1 MANFNNLPREL
12 RDQIYGQVLVSPNPI
27 QFSNV
32 FGPMVR
38 NPELLGPMAILFD
51 WASNGQIAD
60 EACEIFYQRNTF
72 LVHCEDLP
80 TFLGANIHRMLSV
93 DVSQSMH
100 RQEFKCV
107 RSFDTKDWV
116 TNLNVVIEQD
126 NTKYSRYLAYELKFL
141 LDCSRLR
148 KLTIKTGRTT
158 MMSWEKEWSGVL
170 EELRL
175 KIGNG
180 LKIINAEQPWLD
192 FAYIKPIRRGSS
204 AGPV

>member
-1 MANFNNLPREL
+1 MTSFSTLPREL
-12 RDQIYGQVLVSPNPI
+12 REQIYSLVLVSPVPI

-32 FGPMVR
+32 FGPMLRDPEFPGPLR
-38 NPELLGPMAILFD
+38 NWFD
-51 WASNGQIAD
+51 WASNGQIID

-80 TFLGANIHRMLSV
+80 AFLGANIHRMLSV

-100 RQEFKCV
+100 RQESTCV

-126 NTKYSRYLAYELKFL
+126 NTIYSRYLTYELKFL
-141 LDCSRLR
+141 LDCSQLR
-148 KLTIKTGRTT
+148 KLTIKTGPTT
-158 MMSWEKEWSGVL
+158 AMSWEKEWTGVL
-170 EELRL
+170 GELQL

-180 LKIINAEQPWLD
+180 LKVINAEQSWSD
-192 FAYIKPIRRGSS
+192 FAHAKPIRWS
-204 AGPV
+204 